1 MRSPVRVNGSVL
13 HVAINY
19 KTPAR
24 AQAFVERFAETRAG
38 ESQTS
43 LLVVDNSDDEE
54 REQLRDRLDRL
65 HPAARCLTAPAN
77 LGYFGG
83 ARFALEQTRGAEP
96 AWTIVSNVDLAHDAG
111 AVERALARHDPD
123 SLAVVAPRIISAAT
137 GRDLNPYMRERPS
150 SLRMHAYEYLYRSY
164 RGLLTYS
171 WLSDRAAR
179 SRVAPRSAPM
189 RPGEP
194 VYAAH
199 GCFLILSRGYFA
211 RGGSLRHEPFLF
223 GEEISIAEQ
232 SMQLGL
238 PTICDPTIVITH
250 DDHASTGKLPSRALH
265 AYQRQAAAWLVSE
278 FFQQNRHPA
287 RE

>member
-1 MRSPVRVNGSVL
+1 MSSARVGESIL

-24 AQAFVERFAETRAG
+24 ATAFVERFAATRIR
-38 ESQTS
+38 SSSSS
-43 LLVVDNSDDEE
+43 LIVVDNSDDEDCA
-54 REQLRDRLDRL
+54 QLRDRLDRI
-65 HPAARCLTAPAN
+65 HSAARCLTAPRN

-83 ARFALEQTRGAEP
+83 ARFALAQMSGERP

-111 AVERALARHDPD
+111 AVERALGRHDAD
-123 SLAVVAPRIISAAT
+123 SSAVIAPRILSAGT

-150 SLRMHAYEYLYRSY
+150 RSRMHAYKYLYRSY
-164 RGLLTYS
+164 RGLLAYS

-179 SRVAPRSAPM
+179 SRLAPPSTPMSA
-189 RPGEP
+189 GER

-232 SMQLGL
+232 AIQVGL
-238 PTICDPTIVITH
+238 PTVCDPTIEIMH
-250 DDHASTGKLPSRALH
+250 DDHASTGRLPSRALH
-265 AYQRQAAAWLVSE
+265 AYHRQAAAWLVEE
-278 FFQQNRHPA
+278 FFR
-287 RE
+287 R